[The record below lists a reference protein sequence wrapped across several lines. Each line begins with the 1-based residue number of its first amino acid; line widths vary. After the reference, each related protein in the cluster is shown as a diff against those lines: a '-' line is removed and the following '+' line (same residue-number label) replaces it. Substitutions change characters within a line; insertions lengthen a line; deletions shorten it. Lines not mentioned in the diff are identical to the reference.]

1 MKGSKTVLAMILVT
15 VMVDSGCSIRRFAV
29 NKVGDALS
37 RGGTTYESD
46 DDLELVGDALPF
58 SLKLIESLLAES
70 PRHRGMLETACK
82 GFATYSYIYVHH
94 EADRV
99 ADEDVARSR
108 AIRERSRRLYL
119 RASRYG
125 LRGLEVA
132 YPGITDRLEIDPA
145 EAVTAVQAKDLSL
158 IYWNAVAL
166 GLAISVSKDDAA
178 MLARLPAVES
188 MLNRALELDESW
200 NRGALHEFQLTLA
213 SARLGPPDYDELA
226 AHFERGRTLSDDMSA
241 GLFVAY
247 ADAVA
252 VPQQDVARF
261 RSLIGHALDVDSD
274 EREETRLANLVAQR
288 KARSLLR
295 RIDDLFLDA
304 ESAAELQEG
313 ETP

>member
-37 RGGTTYESD
+37 RGGSTYESD

-82 GFATYSYIYVHH
+82 GFATYSYIYVQN

-99 ADEDVARSR
+99 ADNNVARAR
-108 AIRERSRRLYL
+108 AMRERSRRLYL

-145 EAVTAVQAKDLSL
+145 EAVTAVQAKDVSL
-158 IYWNAVAL
+158 LYWNAVAL

-188 MLNRALELDESW
+188 MLSRALELDESW
-200 NRGALHEFQLTLA
+200 NRGALHEFRLTLA
-213 SARLGPPDYDELA
+213 SARLGPPDYEELA
-226 AHFERGRTLSDDMSA
+226 ADFERARTLSDGMSA
-241 GLFVAY
+241 GLYVAY

-252 VPQQDVARF
+252 VPRQDVAQF
-261 RSLIGHALDVDSD
+261 RSLIGQALDVDPD

-288 KARSLLR
+288 NARSLLR
-295 RIDDLFLDA
+295 RIDDLFLDV
-304 ESAAELQEG
+304 ESSDAGQEG
-313 ETP
+313 GTP